1 MKTFQT
7 EVTKMEKMIKRSCI
21 IGGIVLILI
30 IILLNSLSTVPTGH
44 VGIKT
49 RFGAVQNSVI
59 TEGLN
64 WKLPFIESIKK
75 MDCRTQRVDIEGEG
89 ASKDLQTIS
98 TYIAVN
104 YRVNQ
109 EKAFELY
116 KTVGMDYE
124 TIIIKPATQESMKTT
139 VAKYTAEELI
149 TKRTEVANA
158 LQENL
163 KGKLENKGIIIENI
177 SIVNLDFS
185 TAYDNAIEQKQ
196 VAEQEAKKAEQE
208 LAKAKVEAEK
218 KVVEAQAESDAKL
231 IKAKA
236 DAEAARIQKN
246 ELTKELI
253 QLKWIEKWDGKLPTT
268 SLGDDS
274 SLILNK

>member
-1 MKTFQT
+1 
-7 EVTKMEKMIKRSCI
+7 
-21 IGGIVLILI
+21 
-30 IILLNSLSTVPTGH
+30 
-44 VGIKT
+44 
-49 RFGAVQNSVI
+49 
-59 TEGLN
+59 
-64 WKLPFIESIKK
+64 
-75 MDCRTQRVDIEGEG
+75 MDCRTQRIDIEGEG
-89 ASKDLQTIS
+89 ASKDLQTVA

-116 KTVGMDYE
+116 KTVGMNYE
-124 TIIIKPATQESMKTT
+124 TVIIKPATQESMKTT
-139 VAKYTAEELI
+139 IAKYTAEEVI
-149 TKRTEVANA
+149 TKRAEVAIA
-158 LQENL
+158 IQKSL
-163 KGKLENKGIIIENI
+163 KEKLENKGIVIENI

-185 TAYDNAIEQKQ
+185 SAYNNAIEQKQ

-208 LAKAKVEAEK
+208 LVKTKIEAEK
-218 KVVEAQAESDAKL
+218 KLVEAQADADAKVVR
-231 IKAKA
+231 AKA
-236 DAEAARIQKN
+236 EAEAAKVQKN

>member
-1 MKTFQT
+1 MKIFQS
-7 EVTKMEKMIKRSCI
+7 ENKNYKKFYI
-21 IGGIVLILI
+21 IGGIIIIILILI
-30 IILLNSLSTVPTGH
+30 FASMSTVPTGH

-49 RFGAVQNSVI
+49 RFGAVQNDVI

-64 WKLPFIESIKK
+64 FKLPFIESIKK
-75 MDCRTQRVDIEGEG
+75 MDCRTQRVDIEGES
-89 ASKDLQTIS
+89 ASKDLQTVAA
-98 TYIAVN
+98 YIAIN

-116 KTVGMDYE
+116 KTVGMGYE
-124 TIIIKPATQESMKTT
+124 EIIIKPATQESMKLTI
-139 VAKYTAEELI
+139 AKYTAEELI
-149 TKRTEVANA
+149 TKRAEVANT
-158 LQENL
+158 LQKNL
-163 KGKLENKGIIIENI
+163 TNKLETKGILVETTN
-177 SIVNLDFS
+177 IVNLDFS
-185 TAYDNAIEQKQ
+185 AAYDNAIEQKQ

-208 LAKAKVEAEK
+208 LVKSKVEAEK
-218 KVVEAQAESDAKL
+218 KVVEAQAEADAKL

-236 DAEAARIQKN
+236 DAEAARVQKN

-268 SLGDDS
+268 SLSDDS

>member
-1 MKTFQT
+1 MRTFQS
-7 EVTKMEKMIKRSCI
+7 ENKNYKKFYI
-21 IGGIVLILI
+21 IGGVIAIVLILI
-30 IILLNSLSTVPTGH
+30 FASLSTVPTGH

-49 RFGAVQNSVI
+49 RFGAVQEDVI

-64 WKLPFIESIKK
+64 LKLPFIESIKK

-89 ASKDLQTIS
+89 ASKDLQTVA
-98 TYIAVN
+98 TYIVIN

-116 KTVGMDYE
+116 KTVGMSYE
-124 TIIIKPATQESMKTT
+124 EIIIKPAVQESMKLTI
-139 VAKYTAEELI
+139 AKYTAEELI
-149 TKRTEVANA
+149 TKRAEVAST
-158 LQENL
+158 LQKNL
-163 KGKLENKGIIIENI
+163 IDKLSTKGILIETTN
-177 SIVNLDFS
+177 IVNLNFS
-185 TAYDNAIEQKQ
+185 AAYNNAIEQKQ

-208 LAKAKVEAEK
+208 LVKSKVEAEK
-218 KVVEAQAESDAKL
+218 KVVEAQAEADAKL

-236 DAEAARIQKN
+236 DAEAARAQKN

-268 SLGDDS
+268 SLNNDS

>member
-1 MKTFQT
+1 MKTFQS
-7 EVTKMEKMIKRSCI
+7 ENKNYKKFYI
-21 IGGIVLILI
+21 IGSIIAIVLILI
-30 IILLNSLSTVPTGH
+30 FASLSTVPTGH

-49 RFGAVQNSVI
+49 RFGAVQNDVI

-64 WKLPFIESIKK
+64 FKLPFIESIKK
-75 MDCRTQRVDIEGEG
+75 MDCRTQRVDVEGES
-89 ASKDLQTIS
+89 ASKDLQTVAA
-98 TYIAVN
+98 YIAIN

-116 KTVGMDYE
+116 KTVGMGYE
-124 TIIIKPATQESMKTT
+124 EIIIKPATQESMKLTI
-139 VAKYTAEELI
+139 AKYTAEELI
-149 TKRTEVANA
+149 TKRAEVAST
-158 LQENL
+158 LQKNL
-163 KGKLENKGIIIENI
+163 TNKLETKGILVETTN
-177 SIVNLDFS
+177 IVNLDFS
-185 TAYDNAIEQKQ
+185 AAYDNAIEQKQ

-208 LAKAKVEAEK
+208 LVKSKVEAEK
-218 KVVEAQAESDAKL
+218 KVVEAQAEADAKL

-236 DAEAARIQKN
+236 DAEAARVQKN

-268 SLGDDS
+268 SLSDDT